1 MDRLKD
7 LNLKSVYRSGKSDLL
22 NDLYIPLLSVAK
34 RYDRA
39 VGYFA
44 TSLLAYAL
52 KGISSIVE
60 NDGKMRLVVGA
71 TVTDEEFD
79 ALKEGNDLKQFSHAL
94 VHELADIIART
105 NTKVEVHRLRV
116 FSLLIACGKLEM
128 RFAYKKNGMYHEK
141 IGIVEDRYGDKI
153 LFCGSMNETTSAIK
167 PDLNFES
174 LTLYK
179 SWEKNTYNE
188 YAHEFE
194 EGFEDLWYGREK
206 GIITVDMPSI
216 LYEKISEYYRE
227 NQSEESG
234 LVATEIDLI
243 NELSLIKANNYPQL
257 PSCIGEETFS
267 IRDHQKLALQSWFS
281 QDCKGLFRM
290 ATGSGKTV
298 TAMYGITTIFNKST
312 SPRKMLAIIAVP
324 YKALADQWVEELRL
338 FNMKPIQCYRRESD
352 WVDLLND
359 KINLLI
365 SGTVEFLSVVV
376 VNNTLKSDTFQ
387 KAISRVARENVFFV
401 GDECHRHATDL
412 AISMLPECSH
422 RIGLSATPFV
432 ETQEAT
438 LDAIDVQDQKTE
450 KELLTSYYGSVVAD
464 YSLVEA
470 LADGVLTPYRY
481 YIVPVYLTEIERES
495 YKELSKQIARL
506 FQIDSSKNNTALS
519 NAIRKRNKII
529 QNCQNKDIVLSKV
542 LDDYIF
548 ENKKHTLF
556 YVGEGS
562 ANGEYDDS
570 ETVSQLQKMATVIS
584 GKGWSVSR
592 FTSLESGPDRKKIM
606 SDFTSGAIDS
616 LVSMRVLDEG
626 IDIPACK
633 RAFILASSSNPRQF
647 IQRRGRILRRYPGK
661 EFAEIFDFVVLP
673 ANSSDDK
680 SFENLVRKE
689 LSRVMDFVKS
699 ASNRLDIEPKVG
711 AIAADFNIDY
721 REL

>member
-1 MDRLKD
+1 MRRLKD
-7 LNLKSVYRSGKSDLL
+7 LNLKPVYRSGKSDLL

-71 TVTDEEFD
+71 IVTDEEFD
-79 ALKEGNDLKQFSHAL
+79 ALKEGNDLKQFAHVL
-94 VHELADIIART
+94 VHELADIIARA
-105 NTKVEVHRLRV
+105 NTKAEVHRLRV

-141 IGIVEDRYGDKI
+141 IGIVEDKYGDKI
-153 LFCGSMNETTSAIK
+153 LFCGSMNETTNAIK

-188 YAHEFE
+188 YAIEFE
-194 EGFEDLWYGREK
+194 EGFEDLWHGREK
-206 GIITVDMPSI
+206 GIFTVEMPSN
-216 LYEKISEYYRE
+216 LYEKICEHHRE
-227 NQSEESG
+227 NPLEQSG
-234 LVATEIDLI
+234 LVSTEIDLI
-243 NELSLIKANNYPQL
+243 NELTLFKENNYPQL
-257 PSCIGEETFS
+257 PSCIGENPFS
-267 IRDHQKLALQSWFS
+267 IRDHQKLALKNWFS
-281 QDCKGLFRM
+281 EDCKGLFRM

-298 TAMYGITTIFNKST
+298 TAMYGITKIFEKSM
-312 SPRKMLAIIAVP
+312 SPRKMLVIIAVP

-338 FNMKPIQCYRRESD
+338 FNMKPIQCYRQQSD
-352 WVDLLND
+352 WVDVLNNRL
-359 KINLLI
+359 NLLI
-365 SGTVEFLSVVV
+365 SGAVEFLSIVV
-376 VNNTLKSDTFQ
+376 VNNTLKSDVFQ
-387 KAISRVARENVFFV
+387 QAISRISGENIFFV

-412 AISMLPECSH
+412 TISILPECSY

-432 ETQEAT
+432 DTQGAT

-450 KELLTSYYGSVVAD
+450 KELLTSYYGNVVAD
-464 YSLVEA
+464 YSLIEA
-470 LADGVLTPYRY
+470 LADGVLTPYKY
-481 YIVPVYLTEIERES
+481 YIVPVYLTEMERES
-495 YKELSKQIARL
+495 YKELSKQIAQF
-506 FQIDSSKNNTALS
+506 FQMDSSKNNTALS

-529 QNCQNKDIVLSKV
+529 QNCQNKDIVLSTV
-542 LDDYIF
+542 LDNYVF

-584 GKGWSVSR
+584 EKGWTVSK
-592 FTSLESGPDRKKIM
+592 FTAQESGADRKKIM
-606 SDFTSGAIDS
+606 ADFTSGAIES
-616 LVSMRVLDEG
+616 LLSMRVLDEG

-673 ANSSDDK
+673 QHGSDDK
-680 SFENLVRKE
+680 PFEDLVRKE

-699 ASNRLDIEPKVG
+699 ASNRLDIEPKVSS
-711 AIAADFNIDY
+711 IANDFNIDY